1 VLQVKVSEVMTR
13 EVQTTRADASLR
25 DAAKVMSGG
34 HISGLPV
41 VDEAGQVVGILTEA
55 DILRLFRQV
64 SVPFFIDI
72 LGGEFAIPGPGV
84 LQHQLE
90 EVTAYRVDQL
100 MTRHVVTASP
110 DEEVAEAARRMH
122 ARDLKLLPVVDA
134 DGRLV
139 GVVSRGDIVRTFAM

>member
-1 VLQVKVSEVMTR
+1 MKVAEVMTAR
-13 EVQTTRADASLR
+13 VVTTRPDASLQE
-25 DAAKVMSGG
+25 AAQAMSGSKV
-34 HISGLPV
+34 SGLPV
-41 VDEAGQVVGILTEA
+41 VDEAGRVVGMLTEG
-55 DILRLFRQV
+55 DILRLFRRV
-64 SVPFFIDI
+64 SVPFYIDI

-122 ARDLKLLPVVDA
+122 GRDIKLLPVVDA

-139 GVVSRGDIVRTFAM
+139 GVISRADIVRAFAM